1 MVGSIVNENEI
12 AILPAVS
19 VAGNKMQLG
28 FLRGL
33 HKYASQI
40 SAISIKPYEMW
51 KGKGKIF
58 VKSDKSLIDNSIK
71 LKHIFYINFIFVK
84 QITIF
89 ISIIVNLLVWYFK
102 NITDSEKIILVYN
115 TISYVALP
123 ALLLSK
129 IFKCKSVFIV
139 ADLPIV
145 DKRKNLIQRLEDRK
159 EIELIRK
166 CDLLIPLTEEIAKNF
181 GNKHQSYLVIEA
193 GQEEKYIKEC
203 EEHKSS
209 DIFNIVFSGS
219 LNQLSGIELAIGAMN
234 HLHDNSIKLNIYGK
248 GELED
253 YVIKSSQFNS
263 NIIFH
268 GTVAND
274 KMMEIQRHSDLL
286 ISPRLPDDFTTKYTF
301 PSKIVEYMATGV
313 PVLCNK
319 LRGIPNEYDTYIE
332 ALDSVDELLWA
343 KTIKSIQEDV
353 NGHYT
358 DRAKKAREF
367 ILQNKTWEKLAPKI
381 FSFLRHKRGSYV

>member
-1 MVGSIVNENEI
+1 
-12 AILPAVS
+12 
-19 VAGNKMQLG
+19 
-28 FLRGL
+28 
-33 HKYASQI
+33 
-40 SAISIKPYEMW
+40 
-51 KGKGKIF
+51 
-58 VKSDKSLIDNSIK
+58 
-71 LKHIFYINFIFVK
+71 
-84 QITIF
+84 
-89 ISIIVNLLVWYFK
+89 
-102 NITDSEKIILVYN
+102 
-115 TISYVALP
+115 
-123 ALLLSK
+123 
-129 IFKCKSVFIV
+129 
-139 ADLPIV
+139 
-145 DKRKNLIQRLEDRK
+145 
-159 EIELIRK
+159 
-166 CDLLIPLTEEIAKNF
+166 
-181 GNKHQSYLVIEA
+181 
-193 GQEEKYIKEC
+193 
-203 EEHKSS
+203 
-209 DIFNIVFSGS
+209 
-219 LNQLSGIELAIGAMN
+219 MN